1 MVADIDPN
9 KKKGPLAGGNS
20 LSRKVGAAQMLHPGG
35 KNQGSKKA
43 LVVAKKGEGHGNEQ
57 ELWVSKES
65 DQLQQELS
73 KIGINSQALVP
84 IDQ

>member
-1 MVADIDPN
+1 MVADIEPI
-9 KKKGPLAGGNS
+9 KKKAPLAGGAS
-20 LSRKVGAAQMLHPGG
+20 LPRKGGAAQLLPPGG

-43 LVVAKKGEGHGNEQ
+43 LVVAKKGEAHGNEQ

-73 KIGINSQALVP
+73 KIGNNSQALVP

>member
-9 KKKGPLAGGNS
+9 KKKAPLAGGAS
-20 LSRKVGAAQMLHPGG
+20 LPRKGGAAQLLPPGG

-43 LVVAKKGEGHGNEQ
+43 LVVGAKKGEAHGNEQ

-65 DQLQQELS
+65 DQLQ
-73 KIGINSQALVP
+73 
-84 IDQ
+84 

>member
-20 LSRKVGAAQMLHPGG
+20 LTRKGGAQLLPPGG

-43 LVVAKKGEGHGNEQ
+43 LVLAKKGEGHGNEQ

-65 DQLQQELS
+65 DQLQ
-73 KIGINSQALVP
+73 
-84 IDQ
+84 